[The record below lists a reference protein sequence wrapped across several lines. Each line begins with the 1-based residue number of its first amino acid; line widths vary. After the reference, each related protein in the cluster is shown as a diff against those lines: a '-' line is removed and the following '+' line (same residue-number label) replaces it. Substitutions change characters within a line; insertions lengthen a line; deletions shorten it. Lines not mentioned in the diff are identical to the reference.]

1 MIEERKGPFPR
12 EFLGAEDDVIE
23 DLEESY
29 KELESLR
36 RQSKKKKLRY
46 PSSRDVYET
55 VKETVH
61 SISPELNPVEFP
73 EVVREILKSRGF
85 YTGLITDK
93 RIWRAYRI
101 LVAKKS
107 IPDVLGVLG

>member
-1 MIEERKGPFPR
+1 MINERKRPLPQ
-12 EFLGAEDDVIE
+12 EFLGVEDDVIE

-36 RQSKKKKLRY
+36 RQNKKKKLRY
-46 PSSRDVYET
+46 PSSRDVYEA
-55 VKETVH
+55 VKEAVR
-61 SISPELNPVEFP
+61 SISPELNPADFP
-73 EVVREILKSRGF
+73 DVVRDILKSRGF
-85 YTGLITDK
+85 YTGLVSDK

-107 IPDVLGVLG
+107 IPDILGVLG